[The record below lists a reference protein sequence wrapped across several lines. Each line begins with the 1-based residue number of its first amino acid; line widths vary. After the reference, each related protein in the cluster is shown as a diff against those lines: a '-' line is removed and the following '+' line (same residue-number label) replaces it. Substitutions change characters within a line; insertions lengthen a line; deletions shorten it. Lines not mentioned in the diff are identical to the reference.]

1 MPASS
6 KTLLGS
12 TPAAREDPGPQ
23 EPKPAVTLLADGTQ
37 EAAHIAPK
45 KGKPAF
51 SRKRLAF
58 KESSGYSGGSGR

>member
-1 MPASS
+1 MPAPQ
-6 KTLLGS
+6 KTLLSG
-12 TPAAREDPGPQ
+12 TPASREDPGPQ
-23 EPKPAVTLLADGTQ
+23 EPRPAVTLLADGTT

-45 KGKPAF
+45 KGKPGF